1 TFLNSDFFKRL
12 INVAPVSRQRTITV
26 NYNFTILNSESC
38 DDSITLYLTK
48 NRKKELHTAIS
59 IDDILYRKFE
69 QMEQR
74 INEYAQHLKRTY
86 KNVIQVR
93 RKKGNV
99 WIIEQLVDVQK
110 VDGEGLIITIN

>member
-1 TFLNSDFFKRL
+1 
-12 INVAPVSRQRTITV
+12 
-26 NYNFTILNSESC
+26 
-38 DDSITLYLTK
+38 
-48 NRKKELHTAIS
+48 
-59 IDDILYRKFE
+59 
-69 QMEQR
+69 MEQR